1 MLSCWTLPQVF
12 GMNLQ
17 DNRVCETTGRLSGDQ
32 SLCFLKNNNSAV
44 VLCGRH
50 TQRSK
55 THHQLVHHNHVH
67 IPVVGLCS
75 GTLMVNSLISHCIE
89 HTLLLICQLICCD
102 DFFVAK
108 RALIK
113 HVILVLQLVGLVS
126 LTVYTGVAESRVVCL
141 VNTSYIL
148 SWTAYAEFESGVKE

>member
-1 MLSCWTLPQVF
+1 M
-12 GMNLQ
+12 
-17 DNRVCETTGRLSGDQ
+17 
-32 SLCFLKNNNSAV
+32 
-44 VLCGRH
+44 VLCGGH

-75 GTLMVNSLISHCIE
+75 GTLMVNSLISHRLE

-108 RALIK
+108 IALIK
-113 HVILVLQLVGLVS
+113 HVMLALQLVGLVN
-126 LTVYTGVAESRVVCL
+126 LTVYTGVAEALVVCAWS
-141 VNTSYIL
+141 TPRAFCPGQIC
-148 SWTAYAEFESGVKE
+148 